1 MTTPPRDLFD
11 DYVQGTITPENMA
24 ALEKLLAADADARRQ
39 FLRYCQLHTD
49 LHLNAR
55 ARRAWTET
63 VKSSL
68 MTSRQPSFGT
78 WPSLAVMAGTAAVAL
93 FALWLWHRNPVG
105 GHVAGPEDIAWLVNA
120 QDCEWADRQPVE
132 GGLKPGVT
140 LAINRGL
147 AEIRFRSGATVILSG
162 PCRLE
167 LAHANGAKLLQ
178 GKVAA
183 RVPESA
189 VGFELQT
196 PYGKVIDLGTEF
208 GVSVGDSGDA
218 DVFVYEGQVNAFSP
232 SGKMLNLTKEQ
243 GASLTGGAPVR
254 HDAKDNPSK
263 ELPRKI
269 VPVPVVKPTRWHW
282 EFREGQPGSL
292 LDRTGHGVGF
302 THRLPGTGQSYSGRD
317 PNLSIGPDGLAFTT
331 TDSDINGQ
339 LGMPTGEYFGI
350 PLSRLGF
357 TGTEDFEIVVDIPAI
372 PDLRR
377 VGQFGLYAG
386 TASDRNIRGGLISR
400 DKGEYRQFFTNNSK
414 GKDHDS
420 SFVGLSSSG
429 DDLRVIL
436 RRSVGKYSL
445 TVDNQTTGSASTVAI
460 KHPAF
465 LDAAAGLHV
474 GVFGANTQSKES
486 KTLLIRAV
494 TVTVWTVEK

>member
-1 MTTPPRDLFD
+1 MNPRDLID
-11 DYVQGTITPENMA
+11 DYVQGTITPEQLA
-24 ALEKLLAADADARRQ
+24 ALGAALAADADLRTY

-49 LHLNAR
+49 LHLQVRSASAADRALNAISPPNPF
-55 ARRAWTET
+55 AKSAWLRPLAFAGGLAALLIF
-63 VKSSL
+63 VLRPSS
-68 MTSRQPSFGT
+68 PSQVT
-78 WPSLAVMAGTAAVAL
+78 APAVL
-93 FALWLWHRNPVG
+93 PN
-105 GHVAGPEDIAWLVNA
+105 EIAWLVNA

-132 GGLKPGVT
+132 GGLKPGTT
-140 LAINRGL
+140 LTMTRGL
-147 AEIRFRSGATVILSG
+147 AEIRFRSGATVVLSG

-167 LAHANGAKLLQ
+167 LSHANGAKLLH
-178 GKVAA
+178 GKIAA

-189 VGFELQT
+189 VGFEVQT
-196 PYGKVIDLGTEF
+196 PQGKVIDLGTEF
-208 GVSVGDSGDA
+208 GVSVGDGGSA
-218 DVFVYEGQVNAFSP
+218 DVFVYEGQVDAYSP
-232 SGKMLNLTKEQ
+232 AGKKMNLTKEQ
-243 GASLTGGAPVR
+243 GASLAGGDPVR
-254 HDAKDNPSK
+254 RDANPSK

-269 VPVPVVKPTRWHW
+269 VPVPLVKPTRWHW

-302 THRLPGTGQSYSGRD
+302 THRLPGTGQSYPGRD
-317 PNLSIGPDGLAFTT
+317 PNLGIGPDGLAFAT

-339 LGMPTGEYFGI
+339 LGLPTGEYFGI

-400 DKGEYRQFFTNNSK
+400 DKGEYRQFFTNN
-414 GKDHDS
+414 GDGRDRDS
-420 SFVGLSSSG
+420 VFVGLSSSG

-436 RRSVGKYSL
+436 RRSVGKYSM
-445 TVDNQTTGSASTVAI
+445 TVDNQTTGSASTLAI